1 MLQSV
6 LNYTVKLLW
15 KKILHFLHL
24 PKSDC
29 HPYLHLMPMHPLV
42 GHREARH
49 RLARA
54 VRSDRLPQVLVVV
67 GPAGVGKQ
75 RLALWLGQLLLCEE
89 QGNEPCGR
97 CRACRQV
104 ETLANPDL
112 HWFVPIA
119 RPKAT
124 EPDKQVE
131 EAAETLA
138 QVMEERRART
148 LYLAPDGMASHGL
161 ASVRLLQRRAA
172 LTPVAASR
180 KIFILG
186 DADRLVTQESS
197 QEAANAVLKLLEE
210 PPADSVF
217 VLTTVDAR
225 RLLPTI
231 RSRAVPLRLGRLSD
245 DEVAE
250 ALRGAG
256 VGEGLGTRVAGAG
269 GSVGAALT
277 DGEAGGAAY
286 DAAREMLESVLEGR
300 AGMPARMERALRQTP
315 WAARGEFTAMLDA
328 LADTLGEAARAA
340 LGEMPRRALPDG
352 LRNGRDPASLIRAID
367 RVADAREAAAG
378 NVNPQL
384 LLATLGEDLAEVL

>member
-1 MLQSV
+1 
-6 LNYTVKLLW
+6 
-15 KKILHFLHL
+15 
-24 PKSDC
+24 
-29 HPYLHLMPMHPLV
+29 MPMHPLV

-54 VRSDRLPQVLVVV
+54 VRSDRLPQVLAVV

-75 RLALWLGQLLLCEE
+75 RLALWLAQLVVCDEPGE
-89 QGNEPCGR
+89 EPCGR
-97 CRACRQV
+97 CRPCRQV
-104 ETLANPDL
+104 AGLAHPDV

-124 EPDKQVE
+124 DPDKQVE
-131 EAAETLA
+131 EAAEALA
-138 QVMEERRART
+138 QAMEERRARS
-148 LYLAPDGMASHGL
+148 LYAAPEGMASHGL
-161 ASVRLLQRRAA
+161 ASVRLLHRRAA
-172 LTPVAASR
+172 LTPVAARR

-186 DADRLVTQESS
+186 EADRLVPQESS
-197 QEAANAVLKLLEE
+197 QEAANALLKLLEE
-210 PPADSVF
+210 PPADSLF

-231 RSRAVPLRLGRLSD
+231 RSRAVPLRLGRLSN

-250 ALRGAG
+250 VLRSEGMTGGALRA
-256 VGEGLGTRVAGAG
+256 RVELAG
-269 GSVGAALT
+269 GSVGAALA

-286 DAAREMLESVLEGR
+286 DAAREMLEAVLAGR
-300 AGMPARMERALRQTP
+300 AGLPARMERALRQTP

-340 LGEMPRRALPDG
+340 VGATPRRSLPNG
-352 LRNGRDPASLIRAID
+352 LSNRRDPAALIRAID

-384 LLATLGEDLAEVL
+384 LLATLGEDLAEAL